1 VDEQLKLPE
10 SVLHHYRAMLA
21 FRKQHPALRQGTIAL
36 IAAPE
41 NVLAFTRSGG
51 GETLLCV
58 FNMSA
63 EETSIA
69 LPAQLAAHAA
79 GAPGTL
85 ADPEGEVLSL
95 PAYGTYIGVVTAG

>member
-1 VDEQLKLPE
+1 
-10 SVLHHYRAMLA
+10 MLA

-51 GETLLCV
+51 GETLLCA

-63 EETSIA
+63 DETSIE
-69 LPAQLAAHAA
+69 LPAQLVVHAA
-79 GAPGTL
+79 GAPGAL
-85 ADPEGEVLSL
+85 PDPEGEMLRL
-95 PAYGTYIGVVTAG
+95 PAYGSYIGVVAAG